1 MGGGVM
7 AAPVP
12 VASDCMVFDRL
23 FVLCAVMYSI
33 VVLCVR
39 WSEWADGDGVRRR
52 VRGGDP

>member
-12 VASDCMVFDRL
+12 VASDCVVFDRL